1 MRLRRS
7 HEQCGNPIVC
17 SYFHLDSNKPEP
29 VKLQTGVVR
38 TNCMD
43 NLDRTNV
50 AQAAIAKW
58 TLNRQL
64 KDLRVIQENDSVD
77 NYDELARD
85 FRESAFT
92 WIQNLGYILTSFIS
106 VGGSCQRHLHRVQR
120 DRGAEDRFH
129 ADRQAHSQRFTGRRL
144 QFGRSLPQK

>member
-1 MRLRRS
+1 MRWDRISVLIGKI
-7 HEQCGNPIVC
+7 QDDLLKNG
-17 SYFHLDSNKPEP
+17 YFHLDSTKEKP

-64 KDLRVIQENDSVD
+64 KALGILHETDALD
-77 NYDELARD
+77 NYEELAKD
-85 FRESAFT
+85 FRESAFLPPAL
-92 WIQNLGYILTSFIS
+92 LGLT
-106 VGGSCQRHLHRVQR
+106 RVY
-120 DRGAEDRFH
+120 
-129 ADRQAHSQRFTGRRL
+129 
-144 QFGRSLPQK
+144 